1 MNAPDYRQLFEATPG
16 RYLVLDRD
24 LRIAAASDAYLHA
37 MGARREE
44 IVGKGVFEA
53 FPVNPHDPA
62 GGAEQE
68 ASVRA
73 VLERAL
79 AEGAPQRLVLQR
91 YDLRR
96 PAGRGGGF
104 ERRYWTSLITPLRGP
119 GGEVEHLLC
128 TVEDVTDRA
137 RDARLG
143 KLMSV
148 DAVGMVFFDPA
159 GTLISANDTFL
170 GWTGYTREEVAE
182 GRINWQVLTPPEHHA
197 ASLEALEQMRATG
210 RIGPY
215 EKEYITKSGER
226 RWLLFVGSRLDDG
239 TIMEYVI
246 DVSDRKAAERAK
258 RESDERYRT
267 LFDSIDAGFCVLE
280 MIYRD
285 GRAADYRF
293 VEVNRAFEPQTGLR
307 DATAKTMREHVP
319 EHEQNWFDIYARVA
333 ESGEPRRFVEEAKGL
348 GRWYEVSAFRAG
360 SPGSGRVGVL
370 FNDTTARVRAEQ
382 ALKEEATRKD
392 EFLATLAHELR
403 NPLAPIIN
411 AVSILRLRE
420 ESDVELRRL
429 GELIDRQV
437 HHLVRLVDDLL
448 DVSRVTFGK
457 VQLRRERVDL
467 RSVAREAVT
476 TSEPLLA
483 AGAHRLS
490 LQLATEPVWVD
501 GDPVRL
507 AQVISNL
514 LNNAARYTP
523 SRAPSRTPA
532 GAPSTGRAG
541 GEITL
546 QVGTLEGAARIVVG
560 DSGIGIEPALLERVF
575 EPFVQLERREAGGMA
590 GIGIGLALARALVQL
605 HGGRISAESAGPGQ
619 GSRFIVT
626 LPLAAA
632 PEARER
638 ASAPAPRAVPRRFL
652 VIDDNIDATD
662 SQAALLRLLG
672 HQVETAYSGAAALE
686 KARVFRPEIVFFD
699 LGMPGMDGFEVA
711 RQLRAMPEVR
721 EVLLVAQTGWGQE
734 EDRRRTR
741 AAGFDAHFAKP
752 VDMATLMQL
761 L

>member
-1 MNAPDYRQLFEATPG
+1 MHAPDYRQLFEATPG

-24 LRIAAASDAYLHA
+24 LRISAVSDAYLRA
-37 MGARREE
+37 TGARREE
-44 IVGKGVFEA
+44 IVGRHVFEA
-53 FPVNPHDPA
+53 FPINPQGPA
-62 GGAEQE
+62 GGVEQE
-68 ASVRA
+68 ATVRA

-79 AEGAPQRLVLQR
+79 AEGAPQRVVLQR

-128 TVEDVTDRA
+128 TVEDVSDRA

-143 KLMSV
+143 KLMNM

-182 GRINWQVLTPPEHHA
+182 GRLNRQVLTPPEHHA
-197 ASLEALEQMRATG
+197 ASLDALEQMRATG

-239 TIMEYVI
+239 TIMEHVI
-246 DVSDRKAAERAK
+246 DISDRKAAERAK

-267 LFDSIDAGFCVLE
+267 LFESIDAGFCVLE

-319 EHEQNWFDIYARVA
+319 EHEQHWFDIYARVA
-333 ESGEPRRFVEEAKGL
+333 ESGEPTRFVEQAKGL
-348 GRWYEVSAFRAG
+348 GRWYEVSAFRVG

-411 AVSILRLRE
+411 AVSILRLHE
-420 ESDVELRRL
+420 QSGEELRRL

-483 AGAHRLS
+483 AGAHRLI
-490 LQLATEPVWVD
+490 LQLAREPVWVD

-507 AQVISNL
+507 AQVISNV

-523 SRAPSRTPA
+523 GGTPS
-532 GAPSTGRAG
+532 SGRAG

-546 QVGTLEGAARIVVG
+546 QVGTAEGAARIAVA

-619 GSRFIVT
+619 GSRFIVM

-638 ASAPAPRAVPRRFL
+638 GSAPAARDVSRRFL
-652 VIDDNIDATD
+652 VVDDNIDATD

-672 HQVETAYSGAAALE
+672 HQVETAYSGAVALE
-686 KARVFRPEIVFFD
+686 KARAFRPEIVLLD

-711 RQLRAMPEVR
+711 RQLRAMPEGR

-741 AAGFDAHFAKP
+741 AAGFDAHLAKP
-752 VDMATLMQL
+752 VDVAALQRL

>member
-1 MNAPDYRQLFEATPG
+1 MHAPDYRQLFEATPG

-24 LRIAAASDAYLHA
+24 LRIVAVSDAYLRA
-37 MGARREE
+37 TVARREE
-44 IVGKGVFEA
+44 IVGRQVFEA
-53 FPVNPHDPA
+53 FPINPQGPA
-62 GGAEQE
+62 GGVEQE
-68 ASVRA
+68 ATVRA

-79 AEGAPQRLVLQR
+79 AEGAPQRVVLQR
-91 YDLRR
+91 CDLRR

-159 GTLISANDTFL
+159 GMLISANDTFL
-170 GWTGYTREEVAE
+170 AWTGYTREEVAE

-197 ASLEALEQMRATG
+197 ASLDALEQMRATG

-215 EKEYITKSGER
+215 EKEYLTKSGER

-246 DVSDRKAAERAK
+246 DVSDRKAAELAK

-319 EHEQNWFDIYARVA
+319 EHEQHWFDIYARVA
-333 ESGEPRRFVEEAKGL
+333 ESGEPARFVEEAKGL
-348 GRWYEVSAFRAG
+348 GRWYDVSAFAAG
-360 SPGSGRVGVL
+360 QPGSGRVGVL
-370 FNDTTARVRAEQ
+370 FNDITARVRAEQ
-382 ALKEEATRKD
+382 ALKAEATRKD
-392 EFLATLAHELR
+392 EFIATLAHELR
-403 NPLAPIIN
+403 NPLAPILN
-411 AVSILRLRE
+411 AVSILRLHE
-420 ESDVELRRL
+420 QSGEELRRL

-483 AGAHRLS
+483 AGAHRLI
-490 LQLATEPVWVD
+490 LQLARDPVWVD

-523 SRAPSRTPA
+523 SRTPA
-532 GAPSTGRAG
+532 GAPSSGRAG

-546 QVGTLEGAARIVVG
+546 QVGTLEGAACIAVA

-590 GIGIGLALARALVQL
+590 GIGIGLALARALVEL

-619 GSRFIVT
+619 GSRFVVT

-632 PEARER
+632 PEARELVV
-638 ASAPAPRAVPRRFL
+638 APAARAVSRRFL
-652 VIDDNIDATD
+652 VVDDNIDATD

-672 HQVETAYSGAAALE
+672 HQVETAYSGAVALE
-686 KARVFRPEIVFFD
+686 KARAFRPEIVLLD

-711 RQLRAMPEVR
+711 RRLRAMREGR

-741 AAGFDAHFAKP
+741 EAGFDAHFAKP
-752 VDMATLMQL
+752 LDMAALMQL